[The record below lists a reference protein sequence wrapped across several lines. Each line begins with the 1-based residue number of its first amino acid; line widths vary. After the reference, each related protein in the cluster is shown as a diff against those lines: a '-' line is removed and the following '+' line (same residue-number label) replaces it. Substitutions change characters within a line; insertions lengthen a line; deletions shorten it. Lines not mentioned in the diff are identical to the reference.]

1 MKSHAFL
8 VGVNVAASI
17 PLVLAPQAMASDNMS
32 GTASFLKAAVG
43 DKAVARSL
51 SGDFQSAPV
60 LASKRLP
67 IRRSLSSTSFSEPQ
81 AVNSRL
87 AMNPVAGAA
96 TLRPFVAGRKLPSRN
111 QLQAQMPQLDNSA
124 QSRTSTSTSLAGSIN
139 ESTFAPPTNNSYD
152 SDGHTAYANNAGANS
167 AYAQAAQSVSVN
179 TNRSRMRQAADI
191 VASFQRKHAAR
202 SLPGQSPS
210 TPGQVGYPCAQQA
223 VSNVN
228 AQVARNQNPPSEAEW
243 TQMARN
249 AGNAGNGSN
258 GSNSVYGSN
267 TGNPDNDAEMASLA
281 QDFAASQAH
290 SQVPSG
296 SAGPAPFPLSLIP
309 EASLKQLMGSTAK
322 AAPAAGSQ
330 VSGGH
335 GSRSHQAIAPSYFG
349 SWHQNQAP
357 VAHGRGGNLQ
367 PSGFHTYLA
376 AGSASGRVTTSS
388 AAFKSYAPMT
398 YKASRRVAPKFVAAA
413 KKVAPVAVAP
423 YVATYGAY
431 HAPAL

>member
-43 DKAVARSL
+43 DKATARSL

-67 IRRSLSSTSFSEPQ
+67 IRRSLSSASFSEPQ

-87 AMNPVAGAA
+87 AMTPVAGA
-96 TLRPFVAGRKLPSRN
+96 TKLRPFVPGRKLPSRS

-124 QSRTSTSTSLAGSIN
+124 QANLSGSIN
-139 ESTFAPPTNNSYD
+139 ESTFAPQTNNSYD
-152 SDGHTAYANNAGANS
+152 SAYGNTAYAQPSPATQNS
-167 AYAQAAQSVSVN
+167 A
-179 TNRSRMRQAADI
+179 NRSRMRQAADL
-191 VASFQRKHAAR
+191 VAGFQRKHAAR
-202 SLPGQSPS
+202 SLPGQSPA
-210 TPGQVGYPCAQQA
+210 TPGQVGFPCAQQA
-223 VSNVN
+223 VANVN
-228 AQVARNQNPPSEAEW
+228 AQPGRNQNAPSEAEW
-243 TQMARN
+243 TQMARA
-249 AGNAGNGSN
+249 AGNSN
-258 GSNSVYGSN
+258 ASAE
-267 TGNPDNDAEMASLA
+267 NDAEMASLA
-281 QDFAASQAH
+281 QDFAASQH
-290 SQVPSG
+290 SQASSG

-322 AAPAAGSQ
+322 TAPATAVSHAGRPQ
-330 VSGGH
+330 P
-335 GSRSHQAIAPSYFG
+335 AMTPSYFG
-349 SWHQNQAP
+349 SWRQGQTP

-376 AGSASGRVTTSS
+376 SGSAAGKTTTSS

-398 YKASRRVAPKFVAAA
+398 YKASRRVAPKIAAA
-413 KKVAPVAVAP
+413 VKKVAPVVAAP
-423 YVATYGAY
+423 YVATYGTY
-431 HAPAL
+431 HSPAL

>member
-43 DKAVARSL
+43 DKATARSL
-51 SGDFQSAPV
+51 SGAFQSAPV

-87 AMNPVAGAA
+87 AMNPVAGA
-96 TLRPFVAGRKLPSRN
+96 TKLRPFVAGRKLPSRN

-124 QSRTSTSTSLAGSIN
+124 QSRTSASLSGSIN
-139 ESTFAPPTNNSYD
+139 ESTIAPPANNSYE
-152 SDGHTAYANNAGANS
+152 SGYGHTAYNNDASANS

-210 TPGQVGYPCAQQA
+210 TPGQVGFPCAQQA

-228 AQVARNQNPPSEAEW
+228 AQASRNQNPPSEAEW

-249 AGNAGNGSN
+249 AGN
-258 GSNSVYGSN
+258 
-267 TGNPDNDAEMASLA
+267 TDNDAEMASLA
-281 QDFAASQAH
+281 QDFAASQARA
-290 SQVPSG
+290 QAPSG
-296 SAGPAPFPLSLIP
+296 TAGPAPFPLSLIP
-309 EASLKQLMGSTAK
+309 EASLKQLMGSNGKASPATA
-322 AAPAAGSQ
+322 
-330 VSGGH
+330 VSH
-335 GSRSHQAIAPSYFG
+335 STRPQQAMTPSYFG
-349 SWHQNQAP
+349 SWHQNQTP

-367 PSGFHTYLA
+367 PSGFHTYLP
-376 AGSASGRVTTSS
+376 AGSAAGKTTTSS

-413 KKVAPVAVAP
+413 KNVAPVAAP

>member
-43 DKAVARSL
+43 DKATARSL

-87 AMNPVAGAA
+87 AMNPVAGA
-96 TLRPFVAGRKLPSRN
+96 TKLRPFVAGRKLPSRN

-124 QSRTSTSTSLAGSIN
+124 QSRTSASLSGSIN
-139 ESTFAPPTNNSYD
+139 ESTIAPPANNSYE
-152 SDGHTAYANNAGANS
+152 SGYGHTAYNNDASANS

-210 TPGQVGYPCAQQA
+210 TPGQVGFPCAQQA

-228 AQVARNQNPPSEAEW
+228 AQASRNQNPPSEAEW

-249 AGNAGNGSN
+249 AGN
-258 GSNSVYGSN
+258 
-267 TGNPDNDAEMASLA
+267 TDNDAEMASLA
-281 QDFAASQAH
+281 QDFAASQARA
-290 SQVPSG
+290 QAPS
-296 SAGPAPFPLSLIP
+296 STAGPAPFPLSLIP
-309 EASLKQLMGSTAK
+309 EASLKQLMGSNGKASPATA
-322 AAPAAGSQ
+322 
-330 VSGGH
+330 VSH
-335 GSRSHQAIAPSYFG
+335 STRPQQAMTPSYFG
-349 SWHQNQAP
+349 SWHQNQTP

-367 PSGFHTYLA
+367 PSGFHTYLP
-376 AGSASGRVTTSS
+376 AGSAAGKTTTSS

-413 KKVAPVAVAP
+413 KNVAPVAAP

>member
-43 DKAVARSL
+43 DKATARSL

-67 IRRSLSSTSFSEPQ
+67 IRRSLSSASFSEPP

-87 AMNPVAGAA
+87 AMTPVAGA
-96 TLRPFVAGRKLPSRN
+96 TKPRPFVPGRKLPSRS

-124 QSRTSTSTSLAGSIN
+124 QANLSGSIN
-139 ESTFAPPTNNSYD
+139 ESTFAPQTNNSYD
-152 SDGHTAYANNAGANS
+152 SAYGNTAYAQPSQATQNS
-167 AYAQAAQSVSVN
+167 A
-179 TNRSRMRQAADI
+179 NRSRMRQAADL
-191 VASFQRKHAAR
+191 VAGFQRKHAAR
-202 SLPGQSPS
+202 SLPGQSPA
-210 TPGQVGYPCAQQA
+210 TPGQVGFPCAQQA
-223 VSNVN
+223 VANVN
-228 AQVARNQNPPSEAEW
+228 AQPGRNQNAPSEAEW
-243 TQMARN
+243 TQMARA
-249 AGNAGNGSN
+249 AGNSN
-258 GSNSVYGSN
+258 ASAE
-267 TGNPDNDAEMASLA
+267 NDAEMASLA
-281 QDFAASQAH
+281 QDFAASQH
-290 SQVPSG
+290 SQASSG

-322 AAPAAGSQ
+322 AAPATAVSHAGRPQ
-330 VSGGH
+330 P
-335 GSRSHQAIAPSYFG
+335 AMTPSYFG
-349 SWHQNQAP
+349 SWRQGQTP

-376 AGSASGRVTTSS
+376 SGSAAGKTTTSS

-398 YKASRRVAPKFVAAA
+398 YKASRRVAPKIAAA
-413 KKVAPVAVAP
+413 VKKVAPVVAAP
-423 YVATYGAY
+423 YVATYGTY
-431 HAPAL
+431 HSPAL

>member
-43 DKAVARSL
+43 DKATARSL

-67 IRRSLSSTSFSEPQ
+67 IRRSLSSASFSEPQ

-87 AMNPVAGAA
+87 AMTPVAGA
-96 TLRPFVAGRKLPSRN
+96 TKLRPFVPGRKLPSRS

-124 QSRTSTSTSLAGSIN
+124 QANLSGSIN
-139 ESTFAPPTNNSYD
+139 ESTFAPQTNNSYD
-152 SDGHTAYANNAGANS
+152 SAYGNTAYAQPSQATQNS
-167 AYAQAAQSVSVN
+167 A
-179 TNRSRMRQAADI
+179 NRSRMRQAADL
-191 VASFQRKHAAR
+191 VAGFQRKHAAR
-202 SLPGQSPS
+202 SLPGQSPA
-210 TPGQVGYPCAQQA
+210 TPGQVGFPCAQQA
-223 VSNVN
+223 VANVN
-228 AQVARNQNPPSEAEW
+228 AQPGRNQNAPSEAEW
-243 TQMARN
+243 TQMARA
-249 AGNAGNGSN
+249 AGNSN
-258 GSNSVYGSN
+258 ASAE
-267 TGNPDNDAEMASLA
+267 NDAEMASLA
-281 QDFAASQAH
+281 QDFAASQH
-290 SQVPSG
+290 SQASSG

-322 AAPAAGSQ
+322 AAPATAVSHAGRPQ
-330 VSGGH
+330 P
-335 GSRSHQAIAPSYFG
+335 AMTPSYFG
-349 SWHQNQAP
+349 SWRQGQTP

-376 AGSASGRVTTSS
+376 SGSAAGKTTTSS

-398 YKASRRVAPKFVAAA
+398 YKASRRVAPKIAAA
-413 KKVAPVAVAP
+413 VKKVAPVVAAP
-423 YVATYGAY
+423 YVATYGTY
-431 HAPAL
+431 HSPAL

>member
-43 DKAVARSL
+43 DKATARSL

-87 AMNPVAGAA
+87 AMNPIAGA
-96 TLRPFVAGRKLPSRN
+96 TKLRPFVAGRKLPSRN
-111 QLQAQMPQLDNSA
+111 QLQAQMPQLDNGS
-124 QSRTSTSTSLAGSIN
+124 QPNLAGSIN
-139 ESTFAPPTNNSYD
+139 ESTFAPPANNSYD
-152 SDGHTAYANNAGANS
+152 SGYGHTAYASNANANS
-167 AYAQAAQSVSVN
+167 AYAHAAQSVSVN
-179 TNRSRMRQAADI
+179 TNRSRMRQAADV

-210 TPGQVGYPCAQQA
+210 TPGQVGFPCAQQA
-223 VSNVN
+223 VSDVN
-228 AQVARNQNPPSEAEW
+228 AQPARNQSPPSEAEW
-243 TQMARN
+243 TQMAH
-249 AGNAGNGSN
+249 NAGNGS
-258 GSNSVYGSN
+258 
-267 TGNPDNDAEMASLA
+267 TTDNDAEMASLA

-290 SQVPSG
+290 SQGPIG

-322 AAPAAGSQ
+322 AAPAVGHAG
-330 VSGGH
+330 VSHGGVSH
-335 GSRSHQAIAPSYFG
+335 GRSKQAMAPSYFG

-376 AGSASGRVTTSS
+376 AGSAGGSVNGRVTTSS
-388 AAFKSYAPMT
+388 SAFKSYAPMT
-398 YKASRRVAPKFVAAA
+398 YKASRRLAPKLVTVA
-413 KKVAPVAVAP
+413 KKVAPQAAAP

>member
-43 DKAVARSL
+43 DKATARSL

-67 IRRSLSSTSFSEPQ
+67 IRRSLSSASFSEPQ

-87 AMNPVAGAA
+87 AMTPVAGA
-96 TLRPFVAGRKLPSRN
+96 TKLRPFVPGRKLPSRS

-124 QSRTSTSTSLAGSIN
+124 QANLSGSIN
-139 ESTFAPPTNNSYD
+139 ESTFAPQTNNSYD
-152 SDGHTAYANNAGANS
+152 SAYGNTAYAQPSQATQNS
-167 AYAQAAQSVSVN
+167 A
-179 TNRSRMRQAADI
+179 NRSRMRQAADL
-191 VASFQRKHAAR
+191 VAGFQRKHAAR
-202 SLPGQSPS
+202 SLPGQSPA
-210 TPGQVGYPCAQQA
+210 TPGQVGFPCAQQA
-223 VSNVN
+223 VANVN
-228 AQVARNQNPPSEAEW
+228 AQPGRNQNAPSEAEW
-243 TQMARN
+243 TQMARA
-249 AGNAGNGSN
+249 AGNSN
-258 GSNSVYGSN
+258 ASAE
-267 TGNPDNDAEMASLA
+267 NDAEMASLA
-281 QDFAASQAH
+281 QDFAASQH
-290 SQVPSG
+290 SQASSG

-322 AAPAAGSQ
+322 AAPATAVSHAGRPQ
-330 VSGGH
+330 P
-335 GSRSHQAIAPSYFG
+335 AMTPSYFG
-349 SWHQNQAP
+349 SWRQGQTP

-376 AGSASGRVTTSS
+376 SGSAAGKTTTSS

-398 YKASRRVAPKFVAAA
+398 YKASRRVAPKIAAVV
-413 KKVAPVAVAP
+413 KKVAPVVAAP
-423 YVATYGAY
+423 YVATYGTY
-431 HAPAL
+431 HSPAL

>member
-43 DKAVARSL
+43 DKATARAL

-67 IRRSLSSTSFSEPQ
+67 IRRSLSSASFSEPQ

-87 AMNPVAGAA
+87 AMTPVAGA
-96 TLRPFVAGRKLPSRN
+96 TKLRPFVPGRKLPSRS

-124 QSRTSTSTSLAGSIN
+124 QANLSGSIN
-139 ESTFAPPTNNSYD
+139 ESTFAPQTNNSYD
-152 SDGHTAYANNAGANS
+152 SAYGNTAYAQPSPATQNS
-167 AYAQAAQSVSVN
+167 A
-179 TNRSRMRQAADI
+179 NRSRMRQAADL
-191 VASFQRKHAAR
+191 VAGFQRKHAAR
-202 SLPGQSPS
+202 SLPGQSPA
-210 TPGQVGYPCAQQA
+210 TPGQVGFPCAQQA
-223 VSNVN
+223 VANVN
-228 AQVARNQNPPSEAEW
+228 AQPGRNQNAPSEAEW
-243 TQMARN
+243 TQMARA
-249 AGNAGNGSN
+249 AGNSN
-258 GSNSVYGSN
+258 ASAE
-267 TGNPDNDAEMASLA
+267 NDAEMASLA
-281 QDFAASQAH
+281 QDFAASQH
-290 SQVPSG
+290 SQASSG

-322 AAPAAGSQ
+322 TAPATAVSHAGRPQ
-330 VSGGH
+330 P
-335 GSRSHQAIAPSYFG
+335 AMTPSYFG
-349 SWHQNQAP
+349 SWRQGQTP

-376 AGSASGRVTTSS
+376 SGSAAGKTTTSS

-398 YKASRRVAPKFVAAA
+398 YKASRRVAPKIAAA
-413 KKVAPVAVAP
+413 VKKVAPVVAAP
-423 YVATYGAY
+423 YVATYGTY
-431 HAPAL
+431 HSPAL

>member
-43 DKAVARSL
+43 DKATARSL

-67 IRRSLSSTSFSEPQ
+67 IRRSLSSASFSEPQ

-87 AMNPVAGAA
+87 AMTPVAGA
-96 TLRPFVAGRKLPSRN
+96 TKLRPFVPGRKLPSRS

-124 QSRTSTSTSLAGSIN
+124 QANLSGSIN
-139 ESTFAPPTNNSYD
+139 ESTFAPQTNNYYD
-152 SDGHTAYANNAGANS
+152 SAYGNTAYAQPSPATQNS
-167 AYAQAAQSVSVN
+167 A
-179 TNRSRMRQAADI
+179 NRSRMRQAADL
-191 VASFQRKHAAR
+191 VAGFQRKHAAR
-202 SLPGQSPS
+202 SLPGQSPA
-210 TPGQVGYPCAQQA
+210 TPGQVGFPCAQQA
-223 VSNVN
+223 VANVN
-228 AQVARNQNPPSEAEW
+228 AQPGRNQNAPSEAEW
-243 TQMARN
+243 TQMARA
-249 AGNAGNGSN
+249 AGNSN
-258 GSNSVYGSN
+258 ASAE
-267 TGNPDNDAEMASLA
+267 NDAEMASLA
-281 QDFAASQAH
+281 QDFAASQH
-290 SQVPSG
+290 SQASSG

-322 AAPAAGSQ
+322 TAPATAVSHAGRPQ
-330 VSGGH
+330 P
-335 GSRSHQAIAPSYFG
+335 AMTPSYFG
-349 SWHQNQAP
+349 SWRQGQTP

-376 AGSASGRVTTSS
+376 SGSAAGKTTTSS

-398 YKASRRVAPKFVAAA
+398 YKASRRVAPKIAAA
-413 KKVAPVAVAP
+413 VKKVAPVVAAP
-423 YVATYGAY
+423 YVATYGTY
-431 HAPAL
+431 HSPAL

>member
-43 DKAVARSL
+43 DKATARSL

-67 IRRSLSSTSFSEPQ
+67 IRRSLSSASLSEPH
-81 AVNSRL
+81 AVNSRM
-87 AMNPVAGAA
+87 AMNPVAGA
-96 TLRPFVAGRKLPSRN
+96 TKLRPFVAGRKLPSRN
-111 QLQAQMPQLDNSA
+111 QLQAQIPQLDNSS
-124 QSRTSTSTSLAGSIN
+124 QPNLAGSIN
-139 ESTFAPPTNNSYD
+139 ESTFAPPANNSYE
-152 SDGHTAYANNAGANS
+152 SGYGRTAYNNNASANS
-167 AYAQAAQSVSVN
+167 AYSQAAQSVSVN
-179 TNRSRMRQAADI
+179 TNRSRMRQAAEV
-191 VASFQRKHAAR
+191 VASFQRKHASR

-210 TPGQVGYPCAQQA
+210 TPGQVGFPCAQQA
-223 VSNVN
+223 VSDVN
-228 AQVARNQNPPSEAEW
+228 AQPARNQNPPSEAEW

-249 AGNAGNGSN
+249 AAN
-258 GSNSVYGSN
+258 GSN
-267 TGNPDNDAEMASLA
+267 TGTAGMTANTDNDSEMASLA

-290 SQVPSG
+290 SQGPIG

-322 AAPAAGSQ
+322 AAPAAGHGGASHGRSQ
-330 VSGGH
+330 
-335 GSRSHQAIAPSYFG
+335 QAMAPSYFG
-349 SWHQNQAP
+349 SWHQNQST
-357 VAHGRGGNLQ
+357 VAHGRSGNLQ
-367 PSGFHTYLA
+367 PSGFHTYLP
-376 AGSASGRVTTSS
+376 AGSSSGSANGRVTTSS

-398 YKASRRVAPKFVAAA
+398 YKASRRVAPKFVTVA
-413 KKVAPVAVAP
+413 KKAAPVASAP
-423 YVATYGAY
+423 FVATYGAY

>member
-43 DKAVARSL
+43 DKATARSL

-67 IRRSLSSTSFSEPQ
+67 IRRSLSSASFSEPQ

-87 AMNPVAGAA
+87 AMTPVAGA
-96 TLRPFVAGRKLPSRN
+96 TKLRPFVPGRKLPSRS

-124 QSRTSTSTSLAGSIN
+124 QSITSSNLSGAIN
-139 ESTFAPPTNNSYD
+139 ESTFAPQTNNSYD
-152 SDGHTAYANNAGANS
+152 SGYGNTAYAQPSQATQNS
-167 AYAQAAQSVSVN
+167 A
-179 TNRSRMRQAADI
+179 NRSRMRQAADL
-191 VASFQRKHAAR
+191 VAGFQRKHAAR
-202 SLPGQSPS
+202 SLPGQSPA
-210 TPGQVGYPCAQQA
+210 TPGQVGFPCAQQA
-223 VSNVN
+223 VANVN
-228 AQVARNQNPPSEAEW
+228 AQPVRNQNAPSEAEW
-243 TQMARN
+243 TQMARA
-249 AGNAGNGSN
+249 AGNA
-258 GSNSVYGSN
+258 NSSSEA
-267 TGNPDNDAEMASLA
+267 DAEMASLA
-281 QDFAASQAH
+281 QDFAASQR
-290 SQVPSG
+290 SQAPSG

-322 AAPAAGSQ
+322 TAPAAAVSHAGRSQ
-330 VSGGH
+330 P
-335 GSRSHQAIAPSYFG
+335 AMTPSYFG
-349 SWHQNQAP
+349 SWRQGQTP

-376 AGSASGRVTTSS
+376 AGSAAGKTTTSS

-398 YKASRRVAPKFVAAA
+398 YKASRRVAPKIAAA
-413 KKVAPVAVAP
+413 VKKVAPVAAAP
-423 YVATYGAY
+423 YVATYGTY
-431 HAPAL
+431 HSPAL

>member
-43 DKAVARSL
+43 DKATARSL

-87 AMNPVAGAA
+87 AMNPVAGA
-96 TLRPFVAGRKLPSRN
+96 TKLRPFVAGRKLPSRN

-124 QSRTSTSTSLAGSIN
+124 QSRTSTQSMSSNSLAGSIN
-139 ESTFAPPTNNSYD
+139 ESTFAPPANHSYE
-152 SDGHTAYANNAGANS
+152 SGYGHTAYTNNASANS

-202 SLPGQSPS
+202 SLPGQSPA
-210 TPGQVGYPCAQQA
+210 TPGQVGFPCAQQA
-223 VSNVN
+223 VSNVP
-228 AQVARNQNPPSEAEW
+228 AQPSRNQNPPSEAEW

-249 AGNAGNGSN
+249 AGN
-258 GSNSVYGSN
+258 
-267 TGNPDNDAEMASLA
+267 TGNADSDAEMASLA
-281 QDFAASQAH
+281 QDFAASQARA
-290 SQVPSG
+290 QAPSG

-309 EASLKQLMGSTAK
+309 EASLKQLMGSNSK
-322 AAPAAGSQ
+322 AAPATAVSHAGSN
-330 VSGGH
+330 H
-335 GSRSHQAIAPSYFG
+335 GRPQQAMTPSYFG
-349 SWHQNQAP
+349 SWHQNQTP

-367 PSGFHTYLA
+367 PSGFHTYLP
-376 AGSASGRVTTSS
+376 AGSAAGRTTTSS

-413 KKVAPVAVAP
+413 KKVAPVAAP